1 MGAVLAG
8 DLSGSEAITSGQLTI
23 LTTEAGAA
31 ALGLYTHSPD
41 EIDVTLDGE
50 VDNETE
56 EAIQD
61 RLERIAMRADMSIH
75 YYVQGCRESRDG
87 LRKVITLFAGIM
99 VLFFAVSVAMQVGNT
114 GRRIRADRRMLGTL
128 RAVGADRNTLVGC
141 YRLPMILASLAGLIL
156 GTAFYLVFR
165 YSDTTGAA
173 FPAYHPEIVLPLFV
187 VLSGLCLLCCLA
199 GVRARLGQVLKSSIV
214 ENIREL

>member
-1 MGAVLAG
+1 M
-8 DLSGSEAITSGQLTI
+8 
-23 LTTEAGAA
+23 
-31 ALGLYTHSPD
+31 
-41 EIDVTLDGE
+41 
-50 VDNETE
+50 
-56 EAIQD
+56 
-61 RLERIAMRADMSIH
+61 
-75 YYVQGCRESRDG
+75 
-87 LRKVITLFAGIM
+87 
-99 VLFFAVSVAMQVGNT
+99 LFFAVSVAMQVGNT

-165 YSDTTGAA
+165 YSDMTGTA

-199 GVRARLGQVLKSSIV
+199 GVRARLGQVLKRSIV